1 MYKGNIL
8 QHIGIGFFHRK
19 TAVIYDKRLGKSTT
33 PIFEK
38 IEISTLCRRLSGV
51 SDFLFFLI
59 KPYPIDVHS
68 YRFVELLYLPADHLL
83 TFFITVDYVLR
94 VVSTVYNGA
103 VYGLIPN
110 SFIWLVFL
118 YE

>member
-1 MYKGNIL
+1 M
-8 QHIGIGFFHRK
+8 
-19 TAVIYDKRLGKSTT
+19 
-33 PIFEK
+33 
-38 IEISTLCRRLSGV
+38 RLSGV

-59 KPYPIDVHS
+59 KSYPIDVHS

-83 TFFITVDYVLR
+83 TFFITVDHVLR